1 MFKHIVRVNMPKQG
15 KKSNGL
21 EKKNAVVKC
30 RIGEMLQHSTC
41 FKKKKKKNPVQLQ
54 PAGLRSINYLY
65 GFCIK

>member
-21 EKKNAVVKC
+21 EKKNAVVKY

-41 FKKKKKKNPVQLQ
+41 FKKKKKKCSAVT
-54 PAGLRSINYLY
+54 ASRFKKY
-65 GFCIK
+65 